1 MELPN
6 RLRAPA
12 HVETGTEKMVQEI
25 VARGNAVEHRRNPRR
40 RFVRDHFGGLVSAVG
55 QICGMADRLV
65 VLTMMGMTPEDI
77 EATIRDQLARTGARV
92 IFTDLPAG
100 SATIA
105 ARRIVKDDPGLVL
118 VSGVNL
124 ATLLDFVFNTELS
137 PTDAARAAAERGKA
151 SLIVVGR

>member
-1 MELPN
+1 MSEDSGGGP
-6 RLRAPA
+6 
-12 HVETGTEKMVQEI
+12 G
-25 VARGNAVEHRRNPRR
+25 NPRAIVVGHGE
-40 RFVRDHFGGLVSAVG
+40 FAGGLVSAVG
-55 QICGMADRLV
+55 QICGMADKLV
-65 VLTMMGMTPEDI
+65 VLSMMGMTPEDI
-77 EATIRDQLARTGARV
+77 EGTIREQLARTGARV

-105 ARRIVKDDPGLVL
+105 ARRIVRDDPAIVL

-124 ATLLDFVFNTELS
+124 ATLLDFVFSTDAS

>member
-1 MELPN
+1 MNENAGDSPN
-6 RLRAPA
+6 KPRA
-12 HVETGTEKMVQEI
+12 I
-25 VARGNAVEHRRNPRR
+25 VVGHGEFA
-40 RFVRDHFGGLVSAVG
+40 GGLVSAVG

-65 VLTMMGMTPEDI
+65 VLSMMGMTPEDI
-77 EATIRDQLARTGARV
+77 EQTLRDQLARTGAQV

-105 ARRIVKDDPGLVL
+105 ARRIVKDTPGLVL

-124 ATLLDFVFNTELS
+124 ATLLDFVFNTDIP

>member
-1 MELPN
+1 MNDQAGRGPAKA
-6 RLRAPA
+6 RA
-12 HVETGTEKMVQEI
+12 I
-25 VARGNAVEHRRNPRR
+25 VIGHGEFA
-40 RFVRDHFGGLVSAVG
+40 GGLVSAVG
-55 QICGMADRLV
+55 QICGMADKLV

-77 EATIRDQLARTGARV
+77 EGTIREQLARTGARV

-124 ATLLDFVFNTELS
+124 ATLLDFVFSSDTS

>member
-1 MELPN
+1 MNENEGAGPDKP
-6 RLRAPA
+6 RA
-12 HVETGTEKMVQEI
+12 I
-25 VARGNAVEHRRNPRR
+25 VVGHAEFA
-40 RFVRDHFGGLVSAVG
+40 GGLVSAVG
-55 QICGMADRLV
+55 QICGMADKLV

-77 EATIRDQLARTGARV
+77 EGTIRDQLAQTGARV

-105 ARRIVKDDPGLVL
+105 ARRIVKEDPGIVL